1 MNIYEKIYNELRAEY
16 SERGM
21 TQQEIARIAG
31 VHQVSVGRYLNNA
44 DNIKSMRL
52 ETLFS
57 LFPDADIVFSHP
69 MNEDLKARLHQIID
83 SLDDDEARKTMIF
96 FDKILGKH

>member
-1 MNIYEKIYNELRAEY
+1 MNAYEKIQKELRAEY

-44 DNIKSMRL
+44 ESIKAMRL
-52 ETLFS
+52 ETFFA
-57 LFPDADIVFSHP
+57 LFPDADVIFSRP
-69 MNEDLKARLHQIID
+69 ANCDMKARLHQIID
-83 SLDDDEARKTMIF
+83 ALNDDEAKKAMIF